1 MGKIRFEKIRNKALI
16 LTNGQR
22 SEKNYFELIKTKYD
36 SPYEIHIKFLSG
48 AAKYL
53 IEQAIKVENLYNK
66 IFVVVDVDQ
75 FETNIKESEK
85 LLKEHKNTVFFIL
98 SNLSFEVWLINHYK
112 KFNAPRN
119 VPELIQDIDAFLK
132 SKGSSLS
139 YAKNDKK
146 IIEKYFVDNL
156 DVAAKNTKY
165 CYQVLNRNYQIL
177 HKKSPMPIDLVSS
190 SLMYRFVEELKLS
203 KK

>member
-22 SEKNYFELIKTKYD
+22 SEKNYFELIKSKYD

-48 AAKYL
+48 APKYL

-66 IFVVVDVDQ
+66 IFVVVDVDR
-75 FETNIKESEK
+75 FETNIRDSEK
-85 LLKEHKNTVFFIL
+85 LLKDHKNTIFLIL

-112 KFNAPRN
+112 KFNASRS
-119 VPELIQDIDAFLK
+119 VPELIQDIDMFLK
-132 SKGSSLS
+132 GRGSNLT

-146 IIEKYFVDNL
+146 ILEKYFIENL

-165 CYQVLNRNYQIL
+165 CYQVLSRNYQIL
-177 HKKSPMPIDLVSS
+177 YKKKPTPIDLISS
-190 SLMYRFVEELKLS
+190 SLMYRLVEELKLS